1 MSMKTV
7 SHDEEEKIEKKKF
20 PEYNQVELICAV
32 ALDLIDNSHKLK
44 NPFVNDKKD
53 NLKIK
58 IGFHTGTIVA
68 GIVGISNIQVIIY
81 NNTYKFS

>member
-1 MSMKTV
+1 MKTV
-7 SHDEEEKIEKKKF
+7 SNDEEEKVEKKKF

-32 ALDLIDNSHKLK
+32 ALDLIENSHKLK
-44 NPFVNDKKD
+44 NPFVNEKND

-68 GIVGISNIQVIIY
+68 GIVGISNIQVILNIKY
-81 NNTYKFS
+81 NWKYH